1 MTFKLATLATLG
13 LAALAVTAPASAEQS
28 KGDEQLAKLLEGRV
42 AGEPTRCV
50 PSHVNARIYMI
61 DKTAL
66 VYDAGRTIY
75 INYTAHPEALDSN
88 DMLVIRDATPSF
100 CRTSRVEMRR
110 SYASDSLGYPIFLT
124 DFIPYKRASD

>member
-66 VYDAGRTIY
+66 VYDAGARSTSTTPPTPKRS
-75 INYTAHPEALDSN
+75 TA
-88 DMLVIRDATPSF
+88 TT
-100 CRTSRVEMRR
+100 CW
-110 SYASDSLGYPIFLT
+110 
-124 DFIPYKRASD
+124 